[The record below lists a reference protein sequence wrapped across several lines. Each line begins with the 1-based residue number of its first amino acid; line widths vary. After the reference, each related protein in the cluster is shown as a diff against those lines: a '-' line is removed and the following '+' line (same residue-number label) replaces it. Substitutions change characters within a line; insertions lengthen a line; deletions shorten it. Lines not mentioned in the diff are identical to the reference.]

1 MKWVTLFGMLCFL
14 CACQATESSVDLQV
28 ENQNSHLHVEFE
40 TIETGEWDGQ
50 QGFFITIAATSTMDQ
65 YQAEQF
71 SFALDSV
78 LTDEN
83 GATYEALHSET
94 LPPLE
99 SNEDQIRMRQ
109 FYTPEL
115 PNNLSR
121 LDITVFAKPLYY
133 KREIV
138 IPEMTDGTTNRFIN
152 DLVINRA
159 ETDGGRLTIEIS
171 DIQPISGLSL
181 SLIQDDEEIYPVFS
195 TTRYREDTNQL
206 MASYDF
212 ATPLPDSF
220 TLKLTRLRLQE
231 QIWQLPLTIPVS

>member
-1 MKWVTLFGMLCFL
+1 MKWVVFLGILCFL

-40 TIETGEWDGQ
+40 TMEAGEWDGQ
-50 QGFFITIAATSTMDQ
+50 QGFFITIAATSTMEQ
-65 YQAEQF
+65 YQTEQF

-99 SNEDQIRMRQ
+99 SDEDQIRVRQ

-115 PNNLSR
+115 PNDLSH
-121 LDITVFAKPLYY
+121 LNIIVFAKPLYY
-133 KREIV
+133 KRELV

-152 DLVINRA
+152 DLVITKA
-159 ETDGGRLTIEIS
+159 ETDGERLMIEIS
-171 DIQPISGLSL
+171 DIQPISGLSVT
-181 SLIQDDEEIYPVFS
+181 LIQDNEEIYPVFS
-195 TTRYREDTNQL
+195 TTHYLEDTNQL
-206 MASYDF
+206 IANYDF

-220 TLKLTRLRLQE
+220 TLKLTRLHVQE